1 MLMTSETATVFE
13 VSDYICVPNFVFVQE
28 KILQVAYK
36 SFKSIGIKA
45 VTMDS
50 ICTELSISKKTFYQ
64 FYENKDALVD
74 TMICSEMQRSSR
86 ECIQAFEQSENAI
99 DEIFLSMSYANKD
112 INDLNPILI
121 HDLKKYYPEAYNKF
135 MGHFHILYKDVIRNN
150 IQRGVKEGL
159 YREGLNIE
167 ILTSFRLQSMFV
179 AFDQQIFPK
188 EEFSLLEVTHT
199 ILENFLFGIVTQQGL
214 QKIQEYKQKYKNIL

>member
-1 MLMTSETATVFE
+1 MIDIQFGFAKHMLITLETVTVFK
-13 VSDYICVPNFVFVQE
+13 VSNYICVPNIFFVQE

-50 ICTELSISKKTFYQ
+50 ICAELSISKKTFYQ

-99 DEIFLSMSYANKD
+99 DEIFLSMS
-112 INDLNPILI
+112 NPILR
-121 HDLKKYYPEAYNKF
+121 
-135 MGHFHILYKDVIRNN
+135 MGVRN
-150 IQRGVKEGL
+150 
-159 YREGLNIE
+159 
-167 ILTSFRLQSMFV
+167 S
-179 AFDQQIFPK
+179 
-188 EEFSLLEVTHT
+188 
-199 ILENFLFGIVTQQGL
+199 
-214 QKIQEYKQKYKNIL
+214 